1 MPWRRVFDL
10 GGFDAASIDVLA
22 QAIDEAATE
31 VTRSPEFHVEDEE
44 ACRFALARRHVV
56 EAAQGGERNVQQL
69 VRDALFKFRL

>member
-31 VTRSPEFHVEDEE
+31 VTRSPECHVEDEV
-44 ACRFALARRHVV
+44 ACRFALARHVV